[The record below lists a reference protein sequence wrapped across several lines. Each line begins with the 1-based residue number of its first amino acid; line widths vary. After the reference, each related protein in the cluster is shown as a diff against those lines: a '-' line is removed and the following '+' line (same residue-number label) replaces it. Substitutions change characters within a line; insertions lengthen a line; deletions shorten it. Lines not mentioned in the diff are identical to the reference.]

1 MNNTSDFSNEIISR
15 MRGVRNTGFSS
26 YEFMCPYCQSSQN
39 KGQGKACIFRGNRDG
54 MHVFKCYKCNSGK
67 GKVLSLRNFMKEV
80 APELIEAYD
89 IAFPPRIKKKPS
101 HIRVSYQDCIDKI
114 NERNAEKQCKE
125 MKKRGTLNSF
135 FN

>member
-1 MNNTSDFSNEIISR
+1 
-15 MRGVRNTGFSS
+15 
-26 YEFMCPYCQSSQN
+26 
-39 KGQGKACIFRGNRDG
+39 
-54 MHVFKCYKCNSGK
+54 
-67 GKVLSLRNFMKEV
+67 MKEV

-101 HIRVSYQDCIDKI
+101 QIRISYQDCIDKI

-125 MKKRGTLNSF
+125 MKKRGTLKSF